1 MKIKELIIIII
12 TTLVIFAAWIST
24 EASSYYESSF
34 IPDELLEIAL
44 PFDVT
49 IDVEYLQEM

>member
-49 IDVEYLQEM
+49 IVGLPYV